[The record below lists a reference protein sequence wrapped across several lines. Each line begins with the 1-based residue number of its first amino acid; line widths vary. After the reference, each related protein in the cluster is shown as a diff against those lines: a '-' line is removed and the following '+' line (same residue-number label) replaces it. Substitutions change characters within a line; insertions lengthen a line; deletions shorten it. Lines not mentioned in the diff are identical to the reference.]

1 MKEQILAG
9 IALTLCLGVA
19 SAQETNL
26 YWGDTHLHTNLSPD
40 AYLLG
45 NQSASPDTAYR
56 FAKGY
61 PVVHPYN
68 RAKIRIGTP
77 LDFLVISEHAEYM
90 GIIPLV
96 LNGDPLL
103 ADSEAAQRGKAA
115 ADAGNPQAFFAELI
129 ATGNS
134 GVPIAEFQADA
145 IRSSMWEQIVD
156 SAERYNTPGEFT
168 AFIGWEWSSIPDGA
182 NLHRV
187 IMMDQGK
194 EAAMKFLPFSLFDSE
209 DPEDL
214 WDWLG
219 KISEEVGTDFV
230 AIPHNSNISKGL
242 MYPIADSYGDPITA
256 EYARTRM
263 RWEPVVETT
272 QIKGD
277 SETHPVLSPNDE
289 FADFQTYDHAIESG
303 EQNETALFGD
313 GFIGE
318 LSEQDRLLLEE
329 KEERLATAGDYSRS
343 GLQRG
348 LVIEER
354 VGANPYKFGMIGSTD
369 SHTSMS
375 SAEEDNFWGKMA
387 LDSTPE
393 NTLDPS
399 KVVVPPT
406 SYGADMGAAGLAAVW
421 ATENTRESLLD
432 AFQRKEVYATTGPR
446 IMLRFFGGFSF
457 HSGDSGAR
465 DIAAVGYRKG
475 VPMGG
480 DLSGAASGK
489 APSFLIYALKD
500 PVGGNLD
507 RLQVVKGWLDDRG
520 APVEN
525 VYDVAWAGDREP
537 GGDGRLPPIGN
548 TVNLDTAMYTNT
560 IGSAELATVWTDPDF
575 DPEKRAFYY
584 VRVLQIPTPRHTLYD
599 SVALGQPHPE
609 EFPATIQERAY
620 SSPIWYTP

>member
-1 MKEQILAG
+1 MKEQFLAG
-9 IALTLCLGVA
+9 LAITLCLSVA

-45 NQSASPDTAYR
+45 NRSASPDDAYR

-61 PVVHPYN
+61 PVVHAYN
-68 RAKIRIGTP
+68 RAKIQIGTP
-77 LDFLVISEHAEYM
+77 LDFLVVSEHAEYM

-103 ADSEAAQRGKAA
+103 ANSEAAQRGKAA
-115 ADAGNPQAFFAELI
+115 AEAGNPQAFFAELI
-129 ATGNS
+129 GTANA

-145 IRSSMWEQIVD
+145 IRSSMWETIVD
-156 SAERYNTPGEFT
+156 SAERHNEPGTFT
-168 AFIGWEWSSIPDGA
+168 TFIGWEWSSIPDGA

-187 IMMDQGK
+187 VMMDQGK

-214 WDWLG
+214 WAWLD
-219 KISEEVGTDFV
+219 KTSEKAGTDFV
-230 AIPHNSNISKGL
+230 AIPHNQNISKGL
-242 MYPIADSYGDPITA
+242 MFPIADSNGDPITG
-256 EYARTRM
+256 EYAKARM

-277 SETHPVLSPNDE
+277 SETHPVLSPTDE
-289 FADFQTYDHAIESG
+289 FADFETYDHAIESG
-303 EQNETALFGD
+303 EQGEVALFGD
-313 GFIGE
+313 AFIGS
-318 LSEQDRLLLEE
+318 LSEEDRLLLEE
-329 KEERLATAGDYSRS
+329 NEERVATAGDYTRS
-343 GLQRG
+343 GLLRG

-354 VGANPYKFGMIGSTD
+354 IGANPYKFGMIGSTD
-369 SHTSMS
+369 SHTSYS

-446 IMLRFFGGFSF
+446 IQLRFFGGFSF
-457 HSGDSGAR
+457 RSGDARAR
-465 DIAAVGYRKG
+465 DVAAVGYRKG

-480 DLSGAASGK
+480 DLSGTGSDK
-489 APSFLIYALKD
+489 APSFLIRAVKD
-500 PVGGNLD
+500 SVGANLD
-507 RLQVVKGWLDDRG
+507 RLQVIKGWLDDRG
-520 APVEN
+520 APMEK
-525 VYDVAWAGDREP
+525 VYDVAWAGDRAP
-537 GGDGRLPPIGN
+537 DTDGRLPPIGN
-548 TVNLDTAMYTNT
+548 TVNLDTAAYANT
-560 IGSAELATVWTDPDF
+560 IGSAELATVWKDPDF
-575 DPEKRAFYY
+575 DPDKRAFYY

-599 SVALGQPHPE
+599 SVALGRPHPE
-609 EFPATIQERAY
+609 EFSPTIQERAY